1 MNELSDMIND
11 EEQLSDEGSAESS
24 EMHECG
30 KCGLLLLGTLEKCPE
45 CGHLLREKL
54 TLIRFDLGILVL
66 FAVVFVLIAIF
77 I

>member
-1 MNELSDMIND
+1 MIHD
-11 EEQLSDEGSAESS
+11 GGQLSDEGSAESS

-54 TLIRFDLGILVL
+54 TLIRFDLVILVL
-66 FAVVFVLIAIF
+66 FAVVFVLIAIYM
-77 I
+77 